1 MKNFLIAFLVFLVWS
16 FFGLWLYTWLDPA
29 ASQSNGDSKA
39 VGVIDKDTLFPED
52 TPLKIEEYNDPDTTA
67 IDSSQLIE
75 NDDDQIINSEI
86 PKGLKAVTPSSDLIF
101 LFEEGITITKNS
113 SEILVT
119 NAIKDFKYKLN
130 TYSIEHPQEELHV
143 EALYSALENI
153 ETPNLGFQRGKKIQ
167 ELLVETG
174 VSSKQIVIKPVI
186 REIGFDE
193 KDQFENGIS
202 FYFKP
207 LDIERVNSIEL
218 ELPENKTLYP
228 KLENNDI
235 FENDALREF
244 LAEVKQAIAENPDLR
259 VRIIGHTD
267 NVGNA
272 NDNYRLGLKY
282 SRQVKW
288 YLVNKGRIDRTK
300 INAVSEGE
308 SKSIASN
315 KTDRGR
321 FLNRRIEI
329 IYSTKN

>member
-1 MKNFLIAFLVFLVWS
+1 MLPHKLRAQLLLIS
-16 FFGLWLYTWLDPA
+16 
-29 ASQSNGDSKA
+29 
-39 VGVIDKDTLFPED
+39 
-52 TPLKIEEYNDPDTTA
+52 
-67 IDSSQLIE
+67 
-75 NDDDQIINSEI
+75 
-86 PKGLKAVTPSSDLIF
+86 
-101 LFEEGITITKNS
+101 
-113 SEILVT
+113 
-119 NAIKDFKYKLN
+119 
-130 TYSIEHPQEELHV
+130 
-143 EALYSALENI
+143 
-153 ETPNLGFQRGKKIQ
+153 IQ
-167 ELLVETG
+167 ESQVFAMMLPMLW
-174 VSSKQIVIKPVI
+174 IAVI
-186 REIGFDE
+186 F
-193 KDQFENGIS
+193 
-202 FYFKP
+202 
-207 LDIERVNSIEL
+207 VNSIEL

-288 YLVNKGRIDRTK
+288 YLVNKGRIDRTL